1 MKKVIELMI
10 YFNKRMI
17 FSISLFLIC
26 ICGANAAGYNYS
38 KFNWDDY
45 VERYGS
51 YWTNTCDDDETG
63 KCVERVLN
71 TQKKFYNKLYKML
84 TKYERSGLYVKDEII
99 VGTIYFGLTPDAF
112 RDDND
117 NYNNWFQKIAF
128 DFNAE
133 DDDISVDDNNTNYV
147 DLTKEQNTI
156 KLLLKAMVGYE
167 ATCSKME
174 TAQSRVNS
182 DGAQEYYCNQGYLIK
197 NNNGGFDCKNL
208 LHTDVVGLGEKILDS
223 SGVLSFFGIKSN
235 AKKECENEGGTYE
248 VASKKTVNEDAY
260 WRFLENSYYFDQKMH
275 LEYYFANVLDD
286 AGLEHMDELDK
297 KMDEDENFYNEY
309 NDRVVAVRKEIILY
323 IKEALEQYNEA
334 HPENNLYYSS
344 LENKYFW
351 PIGSKEIEE
360 KNGKKYATGTPV
372 SSYIIRD
379 YNPGTNDGIDI
390 GSSEEN
396 VNIIAV
402 KPGVVS
408 YVFSSCIAGDSTCG
422 SGYGNYVTLSHSDGT
437 YTVYA
442 YLDSVSVSMGES
454 VDQGQIIGIMGST
467 GDTREKALHFEVKVS
482 TGARV
487 NPNTYVSYENPRPK
501 SDNVSTITGSGNKQT
516 ICLTMKTS
524 GASDAGIAG
533 MMANI
538 NFESGFI
545 SNNLED
551 KYESKLGYTNET
563 YTSAVDDGMYTNFV
577 NDSAGYGLCQWTYH
591 TRKQGLLNYAKSNGV
606 SISDPGMQVS
616 FLYKEL
622 KSGYSSL
629 YNAIMSGN
637 DSVDSITSNFCH
649 NFENPANHTQCDT
662 TRVDIGKKYY
672 TYVVNNC
679 N

>member
-1 MKKVIELMI
+1 
-10 YFNKRMI
+10 MI
-17 FSISLFLIC
+17 FAISLFLIC
-26 ICGANAAGYNYS
+26 ICSVDAAGYNYA

-63 KCVERVLN
+63 KCVEKVLN

-84 TKYERSGLYVKDEII
+84 TKYEKSGLYVKDEII
-99 VGTIYFGLTPDAF
+99 LGTIYFGLTPDSF
-112 RDDND
+112 RDDNA
-117 NYNNWFQKIAF
+117 NYSSWFEKIAF

-133 DDDISVDDNNTNYV
+133 DEDISIDDSNTNFV

-167 ATCSKME
+167 ATCSKYYPA
-174 TAQSRVNS
+174 TIKTNQ
-182 DGAQEYYCNQGYLIK
+182 DGTSEPECNQGYLIK
-197 NNNGGFDCKNL
+197 NSNGEFKCKSL
-208 LHTDVVGLGEKILDS
+208 EFTKTVGLGEKLLEKIGLS
-223 SGVLSFFGIKSN
+223 SFFGFKTDIR
-235 AKKECENEGGTYE
+235 KKCDEKGGELQIATNKTVSE
-248 VASKKTVNEDAY
+248 VAY
-260 WRFLENSYYFDQKMH
+260 WEFLENSNYFDQRKH
-275 LEYYFANVLDD
+275 LEDYYANVLLDS
-286 AGLEHMDELDK
+286 GYSNMIELDN
-297 KMDEDENFYNEY
+297 KMDNDDDVYNAY
-309 NDRVVAVRKEIILY
+309 HDSVVAVRKEIILE
-323 IKEALEQYNEA
+323 IKEAIEQYNEA

-351 PIGSKEIEE
+351 PIGSKEVDE
-360 KNGKKYATGTPV
+360 KNGKKYATGTPA

-390 GSSEEN
+390 SSSEEN

-408 YVFSSCIAGDSTCG
+408 YVFNSCTAGNSTCG

-487 NPNTYVSYENPRPK
+487 NPTTYVSYENPRPK
-501 SDNVSTITGSGNKQT
+501 GDNVSTITGSGNKQT

-563 YTSAVDDGMYTNFV
+563 YTSAVDNGLYTNFV